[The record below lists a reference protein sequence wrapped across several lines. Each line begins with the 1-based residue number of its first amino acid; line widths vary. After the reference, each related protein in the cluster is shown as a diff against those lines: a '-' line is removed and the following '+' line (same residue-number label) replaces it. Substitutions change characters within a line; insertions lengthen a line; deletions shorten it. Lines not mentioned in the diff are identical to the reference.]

1 MRTYISIIL
10 FSICFLT
17 MAQQNSGRKD
27 ADWRY
32 KSKDKIN
39 QKEKFTTEQQAT
51 LHSKQMTLDLDLNKN
66 QEQQIYSLILN
77 KMVRQKKLVK
87 NKQKRP
93 STQSEKYDMKLEF
106 LEEQILMKK
115 TIKSILSEKQYNQWI
130 KISNKK
136 LNSKNP
142 FKKVRR
148 RNQKRR

>member
-1 MRTYISIIL
+1 
-10 FSICFLT
+10 
-17 MAQQNSGRKD
+17 
-27 ADWRY
+27 
-32 KSKDKIN
+32 
-39 QKEKFTTEQQAT
+39 
-51 LHSKQMTLDLDLNKN
+51 
-66 QEQQIYSLILN
+66 
-77 KMVRQKKLVK
+77 MVRQKKLVK

-136 LNSKNP
+136 LNSKKP

>member
-1 MRTYISIIL
+1 MIV
-10 FSICFLT
+10 
-17 MAQQNSGRKD
+17 QQGRKD
-27 ADWRY
+27 TGWHY

-66 QEQQIYSLILN
+66 QEQQIYGLILN
-77 KMVRQKKLVK
+77 KMVRQKKLLK

-93 STQSEKYDMKLEF
+93 STQSEKYEMKLEF

-115 TIKSILSEKQYNQWI
+115 TMKSILSEKQYNQWV

-136 LNSKNP
+136 RNSKKP
-142 FKKVRR
+142 HKKVGR
-148 RNQKRR
+148 RNKIRR

>member
-1 MRTYISIIL
+1 
-10 FSICFLT
+10 

-39 QKEKFTTEQQAT
+39 QKEKFTTEQKAT

>member
-10 FSICFLT
+10 FSMCFLT

-115 TIKSILSEKQYNQWI
+115 TMKSILSEKQYNQWI

-136 LNSKNP
+136 LNSKKP

-148 RNQKRR
+148 RNQIRR

>member
-1 MRTYISIIL
+1 MRAYISIIL
-10 FSICFLT
+10 FSLCFST
-17 MAQQNSGRKD
+17 MAQQNPVRKD
-27 ADWRY
+27 TDWYY
-32 KSKDKIN
+32 KSKHKIN

-115 TIKSILSEKQYNQWI
+115 TMKSILSEKQYNQWI

-136 LNSKNP
+136 LNSKKP

>member
-1 MRTYISIIL
+1 
-10 FSICFLT
+10 